1 MEHTTMR
8 KITIALG
15 LGLALSIAGASAGA
29 QSTRADSARRP
40 SVEGRRGPGGPG
52 ERRGP
57 DFDRGGRRGG
67 GEGFLLRGITL
78 TEAQKTQLQTL
89 REQDR
94 AQMASRRDEF
104 QKEREQLRAL
114 REKGDTV
121 AMRRA
126 MEQRRAVMEQERA
139 RRTAALRNLLTAEQR
154 VTFDKN
160 VEEAKKL
167 EATRGQRGAGKG
179 AGKGGDRGR
188 HEGHDR
194 GQRRGDRQGK

>member
-1 MEHTTMR
+1 MRTT
-8 KITIALG
+8 TIALG

-40 SVEGRRGPGGPG
+40 SIEGRRGPGGPG

-78 TEAQKTQLQTL
+78 TEAQKAQLRTL

-94 AQMASRRDEF
+94 ARMESRRDEF
-104 QKEREQLRAL
+104 QKEREQMRTL

-121 AMRRA
+121 AIRRA
-126 MEQRRAVMEQERA
+126 MEQRRALMDQERT
-139 RRTAALRNLLTAEQR
+139 RRTTAIRNLLTAEQR
-154 VTFDKN
+154 VAFDRN

-167 EATRGQRGAGKG
+167 QAERGERR